1 MTEVSEKGGGGTG
14 GVVNVSM
21 DLQERGPLIL
31 GVTGG
36 IATGKSTVARMLQEL
51 GAPIIDFDR
60 ISRQVIEPGQPAWKE
75 IRDHFGK
82 RALQADGELDR
93 KRLSNIVFQDPGKR
107 KELERITH
115 PRITEEFLSQLG
127 GIARQNPDAVVQ
139 AVIPLLI
146 EVNLQHLVHKVLVV
160 YISRDKQIERLS
172 QRDGITRAKAEL
184 ILEAQMPIDEKLAY
198 ADFVVNNEYSR
209 KETEKQVKEL
219 WKELQNIKEQ
229 RG

>member
-1 MTEVSEKGGGGTG
+1 
-14 GVVNVSM
+14 M
-21 DLQERGPLIL
+21 DLQEVGPLIL

-36 IATGKSTVARMLQEL
+36 IATGKSTVAWMLQEL
-51 GAPIIDFDR
+51 GAPIIDFDQ
-60 ISRQVIEPGQPAWKE
+60 ISRQVVEPGRPAWKE
-75 IRDHFGK
+75 IRDHFGDQI
-82 RALQADGELDR
+82 LQADGELDR

-127 GIARQNPDAVVQ
+127 KIARKNPDTVVQ

-146 EVNLQHLVHKVLVV
+146 EVNLRHLVHKVLVV
-160 YISRDKQIERLS
+160 YASREKQIERLS
-172 QRDGITRAKAEL
+172 QRDGIGRNEAEL
-184 ILEAQMPIDEKLAY
+184 ILEAQMPIDEKLVY
-198 ADFVVNNEYSR
+198 ADFVINNEYSQ
-209 KETEKQVKEL
+209 ENTEKQVKEL